1 MKLEVE
7 SCGISFGYQIKDPSG
22 KLVFKVAGS
31 PFVLGSDVTFQV
43 LYQVKKIMSYATYY
57 DAYLLKQVLSN
68 EVEIGCI
75 TMAENRITFPVQ
87 MDANKKFILVCSALL
102 LKAIIF
108 KCAH

>member
-7 SCGISFGYQIKDPSG
+7 SCGMSFGYQIKDPSG
-22 KLVFKVAGS
+22 ELVFKVAGS

-68 EVEIGCI
+68 EVKNGCI